1 MSQKNFMNDQSPKAI
16 RIGALL
22 SIITALVAFA
32 VRAASAQTPAP
43 RRLSLAEAAH
53 LAAQQAAA
61 VVAARQRVDQATAR
75 VNEARAGLLPQVS
88 AIPQWAA
95 NTVNSAS
102 FGFNFSIPGEPPL
115 LNPNGQIIGPVKLWD
130 FRGGI
135 TQALFDPSTMG
146 RVRAARANVTSAD
159 ADVASV
165 AEQAASAAASAYVR
179 ALRSQA
185 VVGARSADSALASD
199 LVVIARD
206 QLSAGVGVALDV
218 TRAQTQLASS
228 RAQLIAARNDRD
240 RSLIDLRRSLNIDL
254 DTPLQLTDSLAGPEF
269 EAAENEMVAAEAAL
283 KTRPDVREADLQ
295 YEAARQQLD
304 AARAGRLPTVGAF
317 GRDGPTG
324 VGLNHLLNTYTYGI
338 QLTWPVFEGGRV
350 QAQEAEQAAM
360 LREIDVRRRDLR
372 QQVAADV
379 RSAVLDLA
387 SAAQQVDAARESQ
400 TFAEQEVAQ
409 ARERFRAGVA
419 GNADVITA
427 SLTLNQARTALIDAL
442 TSYQNARVSLARAQ
456 GTVSDLR

>member
-206 QLSAGVGVALDV
+206 Q
-218 TRAQTQLASS
+218 TQLASS

-387 SAAQQVDAARESQ
+387 SAGQQVDAARESQ